1 MPDAT
6 LQGLVRDAE
15 LVAEVGVRLGR
26 IKDADF
32 FDALSTAREALDGTA
47 ASPSTMAALER
58 ALNSAIANLSPITLN
73 DLRGGW
79 RPFDAHAEKRLGTVV
94 FCIFSF
100 LLLVATAYV
109 TQTYDRAC
117 SVYATTVELQETR
130 GAEQAIRLFGLL
142 RKNQQDVVESLKSGT
157 KDFLY
162 EAFNK
167 ALTDLELT
175 NVKFQSYAPI
185 ASSVLYDLDIGARV
199 KDALVAPIGWFEHTP
214 GIDSSNPSNNPTIAG
229 SLKNYGAIPV
239 PAATTVGGRLAKPA
253 PSASMPDLANVNPDL
268 EALLGAYIQEVRDF
282 MAAINVGF
290 DPLTPNDYSWYL
302 YQLRESMSLLGLWL
316 LPGLYGML
324 GAVIFHMRRL
334 LDATL
339 PNPSWL
345 RFGYRIVLGGF
356 AGIIVVWFWTP
367 TSQKLTQPAFATLT
381 SFGLA
386 FLVGFSTDVF
396 FQALDRL
403 VTYLAQAVGTAA
415 S

>member
-1 MPDAT
+1 
-6 LQGLVRDAE
+6 
-15 LVAEVGVRLGR
+15 
-26 IKDADF
+26 
-32 FDALSTAREALDGTA
+32 
-47 ASPSTMAALER
+47 
-58 ALNSAIANLSPITLN
+58 
-73 DLRGGW
+73 
-79 RPFDAHAEKRLGTVV
+79 
-94 FCIFSF
+94 
-100 LLLVATAYV
+100 
-109 TQTYDRAC
+109 
-117 SVYATTVELQETR
+117 
-130 GAEQAIRLFGLL
+130 
-142 RKNQQDVVESLKSGT
+142 
-157 KDFLY
+157 
-162 EAFNK
+162 
-167 ALTDLELT
+167 
-175 NVKFQSYAPI
+175 
-185 ASSVLYDLDIGARV
+185 
-199 KDALVAPIGWFEHTP
+199 
-214 GIDSSNPSNNPTIAG
+214 
-229 SLKNYGAIPV
+229 
-239 PAATTVGGRLAKPA
+239 
-253 PSASMPDLANVNPDL
+253 MPDLANVNPDL

-403 VTYLAQAVGTAA
+403 VTYLSQAVGTAA